1 MDAPTPEG
9 DSDAH
14 TGPLA
19 GHEDTCRVLIVDDEP
34 DLRRLLGEVLA
45 DQGWSV
51 AEAHHGEH
59 ALDRLQA
66 ERFAVVLLDHRMP
79 GLSGGEVYSRL
90 RAAGDATP
98 VILMTAARNVH
109 ELAHSLGIPH
119 FIAKPFDLEELVTM
133 IKATSSACT

>member
-79 GLSGGEVYSRL
+79 GLIGR
-90 RAAGDATP
+90 
-98 VILMTAARNVH
+98 
-109 ELAHSLGIPH
+109 
-119 FIAKPFDLEELVTM
+119 
-133 IKATSSACT
+133 